1 MKASFFRFFFL
12 RGAGV
17 YFLIGIISLCQLG
30 ELKAK
35 ENLIV
40 DQAESGKSNLPIKKT
55 KTATGL
61 NQTNRL
67 STTNPEY
74 IYDPTGKPDPFKPF
88 ILETNRPKE
97 IAGKP
102 LHPLQ
107 RYDISQLKLV
117 GIICK
122 ADNPRA
128 LLEDAAGKGYIVV
141 RGSYV
146 GKKDGRISDILE
158 NEVIIT
164 EKSTNIFGETEIKE
178 IRVKLHE

>member
-1 MKASFFRFFFL
+1 MKASFFCFFFP
-12 RGAGV
+12 RGAGI

-30 ELKAK
+30 ELEAK

-40 DQAESGKSNLPIKKT
+40 DQAESGKSNL
-55 KTATGL
+55 
-61 NQTNRL
+61 L

-74 IYDPTGKPDPFKPF
+74 IYDPEGKHDPFKPF
-88 ILETNRPKE
+88 ILEINRPEE

-107 RYDISQLKLV
+107 QYDISQLKLV

-128 LLEDAAGKGYIVV
+128 LLEDAAGNGYIIAP
-141 RGSYV
+141 GSYV
-146 GKKDGRISDILE
+146 GNKGGQVIKISKK
-158 NEVIIT
+158 EVIIT
-164 EKSTNIFGETEIKE
+164 EKFTSILGETKTKKVILSLQKE
-178 IRVKLHE
+178 ENKNQ